1 VGTDKIM
8 VRLDRTTYKQ
18 LQQMKL
24 DTSVRSISDVIT
36 ALVRN
41 TKGLFVA
48 DDKSIETFAAMAAV
62 IYGGR
67 GVSSLDGLV
76 SEKMVEMYS
85 KEKNILNDIAVQT
98 EKQRRASLPETIEE
112 CKETLRGLNESLEQL
127 KSKNDKRLNMI

>member
-1 VGTDKIM
+1 MGTDKIM